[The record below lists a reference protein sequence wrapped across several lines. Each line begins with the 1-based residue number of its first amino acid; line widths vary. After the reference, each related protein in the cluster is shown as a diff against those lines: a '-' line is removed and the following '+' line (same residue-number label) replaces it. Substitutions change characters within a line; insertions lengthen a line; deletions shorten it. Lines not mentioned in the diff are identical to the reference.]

1 MSAWTRSVAL
11 FVPVVDGATE
21 AKEATVGL
29 LSAMDFVALDKLNKA
44 RPPDD
49 GLDGTIRMNCEVLAR
64 RLRAFGSFA
73 SKDFA
78 NGAWLFSHLSLADLE
93 MLLEQGGLLDSEVKA
108 FREQLLGRAGVGAG
122 PADGLE
128 SSRAA

>member
-1 MSAWTRSVAL
+1 MSTWTRTVQL

-29 LSAMDFVALDKLNKA
+29 LSAMDFVTLDKLNKA

-49 GLDGTIRMNCEVLAR
+49 GAEGAMRLNCEMLAR
-64 RLRAFGSFA
+64 RLRAFGDFA

-93 MLLEQGGLLDSEVKA
+93 MLLEQGGLLDSQVKD

-122 PADGLE
+122 AADGLE
-128 SSRAA
+128 PHGAA

>member
-1 MSAWTRSVAL
+1 MSAWTRSVTL
-11 FVPVVDGATE
+11 FVPVVDGTTE

-44 RPPDD
+44 RPPGD
-49 GLDGTIRMNCEVLAR
+49 GVEGAMRLNCEMLAR
-64 RLRAFGSFA
+64 RLRSLGSFA
-73 SKDFA
+73 AKDFA
-78 NGAWLFSHLSLADLE
+78 NGEWLYSHLSLADLE
-93 MLLEQGGLLDSEVKA
+93 MLLEQGGLLDSQVKD